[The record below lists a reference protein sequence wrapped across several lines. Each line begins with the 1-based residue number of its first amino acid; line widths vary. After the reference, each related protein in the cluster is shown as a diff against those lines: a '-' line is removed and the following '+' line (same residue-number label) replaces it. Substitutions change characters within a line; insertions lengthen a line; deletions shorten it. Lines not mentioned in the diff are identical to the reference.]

1 MTTQLQHPDLVPQQ
15 VQARSPFPAEIANFN
30 LLTARNRTNERAPHY
45 FGSFKSAVDG
55 QWYQVS
61 VWIQYARNSGE
72 QMLNQS
78 IRPCTP
84 EEAARHEERDRQF
97 QQNRAQ
103 AASNPL
109 HAGQPQ
115 QQQWG
120 QAAPAQPT
128 AGAPAANPLDQQ
140 HVEQPAI
147 DKPPF

>member
-15 VQARSPFPAEIANFN
+15 AQARSPFPAEIANFN

-97 QQNRAQ
+97 QQSRAQ

-115 QQQWG
+115 QSWG
-120 QAAPAQPT
+120 ASAASAST

-140 HVEQPAI
+140 HVSQPVT

>member
-1 MTTQLQHPDLVPQQ
+1 MTTQLQHPDLAPQQ
-15 VQARSPFPAEIANFN
+15 PQARSPFPAEIANFN

-61 VWIQYARNSGE
+61 MWIQYARNSGE

-97 QQNRAQ
+97 QQNRTQ
-103 AASNPL
+103 GNPL
-109 HAGQPQ
+109 HAG

-140 HVEQPAI
+140 HVEQPAT

>member
-15 VQARSPFPAEIANFN
+15 PQARSPFPAEIANFN

-61 VWIQYARNSGE
+61 MWIQYARNSGE

-84 EEAARHEERDRQF
+84 EEAARHEERDRRF
-97 QQNRAQ
+97 QQNRTQ

-109 HAGQPQ
+109 HGGQN
-115 QQQWG
+115 WG
-120 QAAPAQPT
+120 AVT

-140 HVEQPAI
+140 HVEQPAT

>member
-1 MTTQLQHPDLVPQQ
+1 MTTQLQHPGLAPQQ
-15 VQARSPFPAEIANFN
+15 PQARSPFPAEIANFN

-55 QWYQVS
+55 QWYQVAMW
-61 VWIQYARNSGE
+61 VQYARNSGE

-84 EEAARHEERDRQF
+84 GEAARHEERDRQF
-97 QQNRAQ
+97 QQNRPQGNAPTTG
-103 AASNPL
+103 NPL
-109 HAGQPQ
+109 HGGQN
-115 QQQWG
+115 WG
-120 QAAPAQPT
+120 TAT

-140 HVEQPAI
+140 HVEQPAT

>member
-115 QQQWG
+115 QSWG
-120 QAAPAQPT
+120 ASAASAST

-140 HVEQPAI
+140 HVSQPVT

>member
-15 VQARSPFPAEIANFN
+15 AQARSPFPAEIANFN

-61 VWIQYARNSGE
+61 GWIQYARNSGE

-97 QQNRAQ
+97 QQSRAQ

-115 QQQWG
+115 QSWG
-120 QAAPAQPT
+120 ASAASAST

-140 HVEQPAI
+140 HVSQPVT

>member
-1 MTTQLQHPDLVPQQ
+1 MTTQLQHPDLAPQQ
-15 VQARSPFPAEIANFN
+15 PQARSPFPAEIANFN

-61 VWIQYARNSGE
+61 MWIQYARNSGE

-97 QQNRAQ
+97 QQSRAQ

-115 QQQWG
+115 QSWRQS
-120 QAAPAQPT
+120 APAPAT
-128 AGAPAANPLDQQ
+128 GAPAANPLDQQ

>member
-15 VQARSPFPAEIANFN
+15 PQARSPFPAEIANFN

-61 VWIQYARNSGE
+61 MWIQYARNSGE

-109 HAGQPQ
+109 HGGQNR
-115 QQQWG
+115 G
-120 QAAPAQPT
+120 TVT

-140 HVEQPAI
+140 HVEQPAT

>member
-1 MTTQLQHPDLVPQQ
+1 MTTQLQHPDLAPQQ
-15 VQARSPFPAEIANFN
+15 PQARSPFPAEIANFN

-61 VWIQYARNSGE
+61 MWIQYARNSGE

-97 QQNRAQ
+97 QQNRTQ
-103 AASNPL
+103 GNPL
-109 HAGQPQ
+109 HGGQN
-115 QQQWG
+115 WG
-120 QAAPAQPT
+120 AVT

-140 HVEQPAI
+140 HVEQPAT

>member
-1 MTTQLQHPDLVPQQ
+1 MTTQLQHPDLAPQQ
-15 VQARSPFPAEIANFN
+15 PQARSPFPAEIANFN

-61 VWIQYARNSGE
+61 MWIQYARTSGE

-97 QQNRAQ
+97 QQNRTQGNAPTT
-103 AASNPL
+103 SNPL
-109 HAGQPQ
+109 HGGQPQ
-115 QQQWG
+115 QQQSWN
-120 QAAPAQPT
+120 QQAPA
-128 AGAPAANPLDQQ
+128 AGAPAANPLD
-140 HVEQPAI
+140 HQPVSQ

>member
-1 MTTQLQHPDLVPQQ
+1 MTTQLQHPDLAPQQ
-15 VQARSPFPAEIANFN
+15 PQARSPFPAEIANFN

-61 VWIQYARNSGE
+61 MWIQYARNSGE

-97 QQNRAQ
+97 QQNRLQ

-109 HAGQPQ
+109 HGGQN
-115 QQQWG
+115 WG
-120 QAAPAQPT
+120 AVT

-140 HVEQPAI
+140 HVEQPATN
-147 DKPPF
+147 KPPF

>member
-1 MTTQLQHPDLVPQQ
+1 MTTQLQHPDLAPQQ
-15 VQARSPFPAEIANFN
+15 PQARSPFPAEIANFN

-61 VWIQYARNSGE
+61 MWIQYARNSGE

-97 QQNRAQ
+97 QQNRLQ

-109 HAGQPQ
+109 HGGQN
-115 QQQWG
+115 WG
-120 QAAPAQPT
+120 AVT

-140 HVEQPAI
+140 HVEQPAT

>member
-15 VQARSPFPAEIANFN
+15 PQARSPFPAEIANFN

-61 VWIQYARNSGE
+61 MWIQYARNSGE

-97 QQNRAQ
+97 QQNRTQ

-109 HAGQPQ
+109 HGGQN
-115 QQQWG
+115 WG
-120 QAAPAQPT
+120 AVT

-140 HVEQPAI
+140 HVEQPAT

>member
-1 MTTQLQHPDLVPQQ
+1 MTTQLQHPDLAPQQ
-15 VQARSPFPAEIANFN
+15 PQARSPFPAEIANFN

-61 VWIQYARNSGE
+61 MWIQYARNSGE

-97 QQNRAQ
+97 QQNRTQGNAPTT
-103 AASNPL
+103 SNPL
-109 HAGQPQ
+109 HGGPTQAN
-115 QQQWG
+115 WG
-120 QAAPAQPT
+120 AVT
-128 AGAPAANPLDQQ
+128 AGAPDANPLDQQ
-140 HVEQPAI
+140 HVEQPAT